1 MVRALCVSPVLTD
14 TDSHAKIGLGNVTGK
29 HSTTLYF
36 LKVLMKRRLVRVSSA
51 APFIDAMPTIVDV
64 ARAAG
69 VSVSTVSRV
78 LNNKPDVAA
87 PTREKVLATM
97 QRLGYVANP
106 SARRLAGG
114 RTGIIGLIVPDIATA
129 YTVEIVRGV
138 GEEVN
143 KAGYDLVLYTVVG
156 QHEGAERER
165 AWLSILS
172 RGLVDGL
179 VLVLPRSM
187 TDELIALSGR
197 GFPIVLIDHRGVD
210 TDLPSVCATNVEGAL
225 EATRYLLSLG
235 HRRIGFITGTLQYRA
250 GSDRL
255 AGYRL
260 ALAQAGISFDPALVF
275 EGDFSR
281 QKGYEGAMAL
291 MRLPD
296 PPTAI
301 FASNDVSA
309 FGALDALREL
319 GLRVPEDVSLVG
331 FDDIP
336 AAAEIRPPLT
346 TVRQPLVD
354 MGRSGAQLIL
364 ALLNGQTEVP
374 RRIELPTHLIVR
386 SSCSPRWG
394 ANPAIPFGFAAV
406 GASSA

>member
-1 MVRALCVSPVLTD
+1 MRRRIVKANPSTFTD
-14 TDSHAKIGLGNVTGK
+14 TL
-29 HSTTLYF
+29 
-36 LKVLMKRRLVRVSSA
+36 
-51 APFIDAMPTIVDV
+51 PTIVDV
-64 ARAAG
+64 ARSAG

-87 PTREKVLATM
+87 STREAVLAAI

-114 RTGIIGLIVPDIATA
+114 RTGIIGLIVPDIMTA

-138 GEEVN
+138 GEAVN
-143 KAGYDLVLYTVVG
+143 AAGYDLVLYTVVHKQDG
-156 QHEGAERER
+156 MERER
-165 AWLSILS
+165 TWLSMLS

-179 VLVLPRSM
+179 VMVLPRCLS
-187 TDELIALSGR
+187 DELVELSRR
-197 GFPIVLIDHRGVD
+197 GLPLVLIDHRGID
-210 TDLPSVCATNVEGAL
+210 TELPSVCATNLEGAT

-255 AGYRL
+255 AGYKL
-260 ALAQAGISFDPALVF
+260 ALAQAGIPFDPTLVV
-275 EGDFSR
+275 EGDFSHK
-281 QKGYEGAMAL
+281 KGYEGAMAL
-291 MRLPD
+291 MQLPD

-309 FGALDALREL
+309 FGVLDALRDL
-319 GLRVPEDVSLVG
+319 RLRVPDEISLVG

-346 TVRQPLVD
+346 TVRQPLVE
-354 MGRSGAQLIL
+354 MGRQGAQLVL
-364 ALLNGQTEVP
+364 ALLNGQTDVP
-374 RRIELPTHLIVR
+374 QRIELPTRLIVR
-386 SSCSPRWG
+386 GSCSPLRG
-394 ANPAIPFGFAAV
+394 PGPMVASGSAAV
-406 GASSA
+406 RTPPVHGG